1 MGGDEKGKGGK
12 PDPKGKGGKPDPKG
26 KGAADPKGK
35 GAADPKG
42 KGAADPKGKGA
53 ADPKGKGGD
62 PKGKGGDQK
71 GKGGDQKGKGGNDK
85 GKGGKKGDSKG
96 KGPQTVANAELKI
109 LPAGGG
115 KAITINKVNGV
126 ATWKQEVP
134 PTCQICNNSNSEP
147 SLNFEAGT
155 ETLQGVCIA
164 HGRCGHVFHQD
175 CINEWLSTN
184 HTNCPIPPGDH
195 DFELE
200 KWEKIPGA
208 DQLFIQ

>member
-1 MGGDEKGKGGK
+1 MGVQPKTMGGDEKGKGGK
-12 PDPKGKGGKPDPKG
+12 GDLKGKVGKPE
-26 KGAADPKGK
+26 
-35 GAADPKG
+35 DPKG

-62 PKGKGGDQK
+62 SKGKGAADSKGKGGDSKDK
-71 GKGGDQKGKGGNDK
+71 GNKGG
-85 GKGGKKGDSKG
+85 
-96 KGPQTVANAELKI
+96 PVANAELKI

-134 PTCQICNNSNSEP
+134 PTCQICNNSNTEP

-175 CINEWLSTN
+175 CIAEWLDGGK
-184 HTNCPIPPGDH
+184 TNCPIPPGDH

-208 DQLFIQ
+208 DNLFQQ

>member
-1 MGGDEKGKGGK
+1 MGVQPKTMGGDEKGKGGK
-12 PDPKGKGGKPDPKG
+12 GDPKGKGGKPEGPKG

-42 KGAADPKGKGA
+42 KGAADS
-53 ADPKGKGGD
+53 KGKGGD
-62 PKGKGGDQK
+62 SKGKG
-71 GKGGDQKGKGGNDK
+71 
-85 GKGGKKGDSKG
+85 KGDSKG
-96 KGPQTVANAELKI
+96 KKGGKGDKDKGNKGGPVANAELKI

-134 PTCQICNNSNSEP
+134 PTCQICNNSNTEP

-175 CINEWLSTN
+175 CINEWLAGGK
-184 HTNCPIPPGDH
+184 TNCPIPPGDH

-200 KWEKIPGA
+200 KWEKISGA
-208 DQLFIQ
+208 DQLFVCCS

>member
-1 MGGDEKGKGGK
+1 MGVQPKTMGGDEKGKGGK
-12 PDPKGKGGKPDPKG
+12 
-26 KGAADPKGK
+26 
-35 GAADPKG
+35 ADPKG

-62 PKGKGGDQK
+62 SKGKGAADS
-71 GKGGDQKGKGGNDK
+71 K
-85 GKGGKKGDSKG
+85 GKGGKDKGNKG
-96 KGPQTVANAELKI
+96 GPVANAELKI

-134 PTCQICNNSNSEP
+134 PTCQICNNSNTEP

-175 CINEWLSTN
+175 CIAEWLDGGK
-184 HTNCPIPPGDH
+184 TNCPIPPGDH

-208 DQLFIQ
+208 DNLFQQ

>member
-1 MGGDEKGKGGK
+1 MGVQPKTMGGDEKGKGGK
-12 PDPKGKGGKPDPKG
+12 GDPKG
-26 KGAADPKGK
+26 KGAADS
-35 GAADPKG
+35 
-42 KGAADPKGKGA
+42 
-53 ADPKGKGGD
+53 KGKGGD
-62 PKGKGGDQK
+62 SKGKG
-71 GKGGDQKGKGGNDK
+71 
-85 GKGGKKGDSKG
+85 KGDSKG
-96 KGPQTVANAELKI
+96 KGKGKDDKGGGKGKDKGGGPVANAELKI

-134 PTCQICNNSNSEP
+134 PTCQICNNSNTEP

-175 CINEWLSTN
+175 CIAEWLDGGK
-184 HTNCPIPPGDH
+184 TNCPIPPGDH

-208 DQLFIQ
+208 DNLFQQ

>member
-1 MGGDEKGKGGK
+1 MGGQPKTMGGDEKGKGE
-12 PDPKGKGGKPDPKG
+12 GGDSKG
-26 KGAADPKGK
+26 KGAADS
-35 GAADPKG
+35 
-42 KGAADPKGKGA
+42 
-53 ADPKGKGGD
+53 KGKGGD
-62 PKGKGGDQK
+62 SKGKG
-71 GKGGDQKGKGGNDK
+71 
-85 GKGGKKGDSKG
+85 KGDSKG
-96 KGPQTVANAELKI
+96 KGKGKDNGGGPVANAELKI

-134 PTCQICNNSNSEP
+134 PTCQICNNSNTEP

-175 CINEWLSTN
+175 CIAEWLDGGK
-184 HTNCPIPPGDH
+184 TNCPIPPGDH

-208 DQLFIQ
+208 DNLFQQ

>member
-1 MGGDEKGKGGK
+1 MGVQPKTMGGDEKGKGGT
-12 PDPKGKGGKPDPKG
+12 G
-26 KGAADPKGK
+26 
-35 GAADPKG
+35 
-42 KGAADPKGKGA
+42 DPKGKGA

-62 PKGKGGDQK
+62 SKGKGAADSK
-71 GKGGDQKGKGGNDK
+71 GKG
-85 GKGGKKGDSKG
+85 GDSKG
-96 KGPQTVANAELKI
+96 KGKGDKGKTDKGPVANAELKI

-134 PTCQICNNSNSEP
+134 PTCQICNNSNTEP

-164 HGRCGHVFHQD
+164 RGRCGHVFHQD
-175 CINEWLSTN
+175 CIAEWLDGGK
-184 HTNCPIPPGDH
+184 TNCPIPPGDH

-208 DQLFIQ
+208 DNLFQQ

>member
-1 MGGDEKGKGGK
+1 MGVQPKTMGGDEKGKGGK
-12 PDPKGKGGKPDPKG
+12 
-26 KGAADPKGK
+26 
-35 GAADPKG
+35 
-42 KGAADPKGKGA
+42 
-53 ADPKGKGGD
+53 GD
-62 PKGKGGDQK
+62 PKGKG
-71 GKGGDQKGKGGNDK
+71 
-85 GKGGKKGDSKG
+85 KGDSKG
-96 KGPQTVANAELKI
+96 KGKGKDDKGGGKGKDKGGGPVANAELKI

-134 PTCQICNNSNSEP
+134 PTCQICNNSNTEP

-175 CINEWLSTN
+175 CIAEWLDGGK
-184 HTNCPIPPGDH
+184 TNCPIPPGDH

-200 KWEKIPGA
+200 RWEKIPGA
-208 DQLFIQ
+208 DNLFQQ

>member
-1 MGGDEKGKGGK
+1 MGVQPKTMGGDEKGKGGK
-12 PDPKGKGGKPDPKG
+12 G
-26 KGAADPKGK
+26 
-35 GAADPKG
+35 DPKG

-62 PKGKGGDQK
+62 SKGKGAADSKGKVGDSK
-71 GKGGDQKGKGGNDK
+71 GKG
-85 GKGGKKGDSKG
+85 KGDSKG
-96 KGPQTVANAELKI
+96 KGKGKDDKGGGKGKDKGGGPVANAELKI

-115 KAITINKVNGV
+115 KANTINKVNGV

-134 PTCQICNNSNSEP
+134 PTCQICNNSNTEP

-175 CINEWLSTN
+175 CIAEWLDGGK
-184 HTNCPIPPGDH
+184 TNCPIPPGDH

-200 KWEKIPGA
+200 KWEKISGA
-208 DQLFIQ
+208 DQLFVCCSGHG

>member
-1 MGGDEKGKGGK
+1 MGVQPKTMGGDEKGKGGK
-12 PDPKGKGGKPDPKG
+12 
-26 KGAADPKGK
+26 
-35 GAADPKG
+35 
-42 KGAADPKGKGA
+42 
-53 ADPKGKGGD
+53 GD
-62 PKGKGGDQK
+62 PKGKGGDSK
-71 GKGGDQKGKGGNDK
+71 GKGAADSKGKG
-85 GKGGKKGDSKG
+85 GDSKG
-96 KGPQTVANAELKI
+96 KGKGDSKVKKEGKGNKGGPVANAELKI

-134 PTCQICNNSNSEP
+134 PTCQICNNSNTEP

-175 CINEWLSTN
+175 CIAEWLDGGR
-184 HTNCPIPPGDH
+184 TNCPIPPGDH

-208 DQLFIQ
+208 DNLFQQ

>member
-1 MGGDEKGKGGK
+1 MGVQPKTMGGDEKGKGGK
-12 PDPKGKGGKPDPKG
+12 G
-26 KGAADPKGK
+26 
-35 GAADPKG
+35 
-42 KGAADPKGKGA
+42 DPKGKGA

-62 PKGKGGDQK
+62 SKGKGAADSKGKGGDSK
-71 GKGGDQKGKGGNDK
+71 GKG
-85 GKGGKKGDSKG
+85 KGDSKG
-96 KGPQTVANAELKI
+96 KKGGKGDKGKGNKGKGGPVANAELKI

-134 PTCQICNNSNSEP
+134 PTCQICNNSNTEP

-175 CINEWLSTN
+175 CIAEWLDGGR
-184 HTNCPIPPGDH
+184 TNCPIPPGDH

-208 DQLFIQ
+208 DNLFQQ

>member
-1 MGGDEKGKGGK
+1 MGVQPKTMGGDEKGKGGK
-12 PDPKGKGGKPDPKG
+12 GDPKGKGGKPE
-26 KGAADPKGK
+26 
-35 GAADPKG
+35 DPKG

-62 PKGKGGDQK
+62 SKGKGAADSKGKGGDSK
-71 GKGGDQKGKGGNDK
+71 GKG
-85 GKGGKKGDSKG
+85 KGDSKG
-96 KGPQTVANAELKI
+96 KKGGKGDKDKGNKGGPVANAELKI

-134 PTCQICNNSNSEP
+134 PTCQICNNSNTEP

-175 CINEWLSTN
+175 CIAEWLDGGK
-184 HTNCPIPPGDH
+184 TNCPIPPGDH

-208 DQLFIQ
+208 DTLFQQ

>member
-1 MGGDEKGKGGK
+1 MGVQPKTVGGDEKGKGG
-12 PDPKGKGGKPDPKG
+12 
-26 KGAADPKGK
+26 A
-35 GAADPKG
+35 
-42 KGAADPKGKGA
+42 
-53 ADPKGKGGD
+53 GD
-62 PKGKGGDQK
+62 PKGKGGDSKGKGAADSK
-71 GKGGDQKGKGGNDK
+71 GKGGDSKGKG
-85 GKGGKKGDSKG
+85 KGDSKG
-96 KGPQTVANAELKI
+96 KKGGPVANAELKI

-134 PTCQICNNSNSEP
+134 PTCQICNNSNTEP

-175 CINEWLSTN
+175 CIAEWLDGGN
-184 HTNCPIPPGDH
+184 TNCPIPPGDH

-208 DQLFIQ
+208 DNLFQQ